1 MESHVVCLGDAEDNT
16 KHKNRA
22 APEGPYQAEPR
33 PYRRLLI
40 ASCCLLFL
48 IAVAIPVSV
57 ILLKDDNSND
67 PSRGVSGADGSNAS
81 PSESITSSP
90 VASPGAAPTA
100 TGPEETATDVPLAT
114 PTLAPSLAPVT
125 SAPTAALVNLPTL
138 LATVTPTAILED
150 PSTFQNQALNWMLN
164 NDLLPYDNVPQVEIL
179 ERYAVV
185 VMDFALHDGESR
197 VANNYAF
204 IPACDWPGVTCMD
217 VVDSNISRI
226 TQINWARM
234 NLNGVL
240 PTEVAVLEDLV
251 TLDLAE
257 NDIEGTLPE
266 GLFTLKDL
274 RFLYLHDNAFTGTL
288 SENFSELSALESL
301 YLGDNEFSGP
311 FPKGLGSPSLGGGDA
326 NVRPLRY
333 LSLYRNSITGS
344 IPVNMNLRR
353 LYLLDLGY
361 NDMTGTLPADWSN
374 GVNTMNALTLLYLNH
389 NSFRGTIPSTY
400 PELGN
405 DRLQVYE
412 LNDNQ
417 LTGEVPGGYVV
428 RNLLQSVEMQNNN
441 FSSINNDVCSLI
453 VFIGG
458 EITNFKADCEV
469 CTCNSLCGNDRC
481 I

>member
-1 MESHVVCLGDAEDNT
+1 
-16 KHKNRA
+16 
-22 APEGPYQAEPR
+22 
-33 PYRRLLI
+33 
-40 ASCCLLFL
+40 
-48 IAVAIPVSV
+48 
-57 ILLKDDNSND
+57 
-67 PSRGVSGADGSNAS
+67 
-81 PSESITSSP
+81 
-90 VASPGAAPTA
+90 
-100 TGPEETATDVPLAT
+100 
-114 PTLAPSLAPVT
+114 
-125 SAPTAALVNLPTL
+125 
-138 LATVTPTAILED
+138 
-150 PSTFQNQALNWMLN
+150 
-164 NDLLPYDNVPQVEIL
+164 
-179 ERYAVV
+179 
-185 VMDFALHDGESR
+185 
-197 VANNYAF
+197 
-204 IPACDWPGVTCMD
+204 MD

-274 RFLYLHDNAFTGTL
+274 RFLYLHDNA
-288 SENFSELSALESL
+288 
-301 YLGDNEFSGP
+301 
-311 FPKGLGSPSLGGGDA
+311 
-326 NVRPLRY
+326 
-333 LSLYRNSITGS
+333 ITGS

-428 RNLLQSVEMQNNN
+428 RNLLQSVEMQNN
-441 FSSINNDVCSLI
+441 
-453 VFIGG
+453 
-458 EITNFKADCEV
+458 
-469 CTCNSLCGNDRC
+469 
-481 I
+481 